1 MCNQYTFDLGPGMA
15 VLTTGRV
22 CGPSTVE
29 VAADATAAATPRDE
43 RTTSAAAP
51 GLIIRIV
58 HTT

>member
-1 MCNQYTFDLGPGMA
+1 MA

-43 RTTSAAAP
+43 RTNAAAP

>member
-1 MCNQYTFDLGPGMA
+1 MA